1 LECGSAAAAFETKAA
16 AALPHSKYFVRIC
29 ELAHFNRRQRD
40 ETIIFPGKFMKIMV
54 AAGTRPDFIKIA
66 PLLNALNQPPL
77 MEPILVHTGQQRD
90 WRMNGL
96 FFQQLAIPDPDESLD
111 SDGSSVAARLTTIM
125 LRFEPMLK
133 KHRPDCV
140 IVVGNVHHA
149 IGCVL
154 IAAEMRIKVIHV
166 DAGLRRPGRNTPEEI
181 DRIMADHFS
190 DLLFCTEQSA
200 VDNLLREGIPKS
212 KIVLAGNVTIDALWR
227 YWKKARASTIL
238 PALELS
244 ESGYA
249 VLTMHHRPNV
259 QDTAAFS
266 RIISAMRTV
275 GNDMP
280 VVFPMHPRARE
291 RLTVDQMCRDHP
303 RIRFIDPL
311 GYLDFLKLIS
321 SAKVVFTD
329 SGGVQEETTVLNVP
343 CITLGDSTD
352 RPCTSEMGSN
362 YVVGTDPNRIV
373 DVYRHSQNGGRK
385 TAATPPLWDG
395 CASERIANTIAAMYG

>member
-1 LECGSAAAAFETKAA
+1 
-16 AALPHSKYFVRIC
+16 
-29 ELAHFNRRQRD
+29 
-40 ETIIFPGKFMKIMV
+40 MKIML

-66 PLLNALNQPPL
+66 PLMDALNQPPG
-77 MEPILVHTGQQRD
+77 MESMLVHTGQQKD

-96 FFQQLAIPDPDESLD
+96 FFQQLSIPDPDASLD

-125 LRFEPMLK
+125 LRFEPLLK

-140 IVVGNVHHA
+140 LVVGSVHHA

-154 IAAEMRIKVIHV
+154 LAAAMGIRVIHV
-166 DAGLRRPGRNTPEEI
+166 EAGLRNPCGNTPEEI
-181 DRIMADHFS
+181 DRIVTDHLS

-227 YWKKARASTIL
+227 YWNKARTSKIL
-238 PALELS
+238 PALELPD
-244 ESGYA
+244 SGYA

-259 QDTAAFS
+259 YDTGAFL
-266 RIISAMRTV
+266 RVISAMKTV
-275 GNDMP
+275 GHDMP
-280 VVFPMHPRARE
+280 VVFPMHPKARE
-291 RLTVDQMCRDHP
+291 QLTAEQMCSDHP
-303 RIRFIDPL
+303 PIRFIDPL
-311 GYLDFLKLIS
+311 GYLDFLKLLS

-329 SGGVQEETTVLNVP
+329 SGGIQEETTVLNVP
-343 CITLGDSTD
+343 CITLRDSTD
-352 RPCTSEMGSN
+352 RPCTAEMGSN
-362 YVVGTDPNRIV
+362 YVAGTDPDRIV

-385 TAATPPLWDG
+385 TAETPPLWDG